1 MLSFRFKM
9 SIAIAQCKH
18 IFGLKGDV
26 SANVAFIDEVNIVY
40 PSGAN
45 IVLYNIDQKIQRFIA
60 CSEKSDGITAMA
72 LSPNGKFCAV
82 AEKGTKATITIF
94 DLHTLRKK
102 KLLSHT
108 ELQSNEFVSIAFS
121 PDSKYLLAQAGK
133 PDWQL
138 IYWNWEKSKI
148 MAKITASSNAANSI
162 HQVCGENYLTCDFD
176 VKICFRYLVRI
187 TAAVKMKD

>member
-1 MLSFRFKM
+1 M

-26 SANVAFIDEVNIVY
+26 AGNVAFIDETNIVY
-40 PSGAN
+40 PSGSN

-60 CSEKSDGITAMA
+60 CTSEKSEGITAMA

-82 AEKGTKATITIF
+82 AEKGSKATITIF
-94 DLHTLRKK
+94 DLHSLRKK
-102 KLLSHT
+102 KLLSHS
-108 ELQSNEFVSIAFS
+108 ELQSTEFVSVAFS
-121 PDSKYLLAQAGK
+121 PDSKYLLAQAGR

-148 MAKITASSNAANSI
+148 MAKITASQNPANAI
-162 HQVCGENYLTCDFD
+162 HQVIYC
-176 VKICFRYLVRI
+176 
-187 TAAVKMKD
+187 